1 MTAHKLHATYRK
13 GTIAHTYHPSVMD
26 SRRCMGYSLGHN
38 ATYEGDPERPGHNS
52 SERRK
57 RREDWQKEGT
67 QRTDEDAE
75 VGKATPAMA

>member
-1 MTAHKLHATYRK
+1 
-13 GTIAHTYHPSVMD
+13 
-26 SRRCMGYSLGHN
+26 MGYSLGYN

-57 RREDWQKEGT
+57 RREDRQKEGT

-75 VGKATPAMA
+75 VGKATPAKG